1 MVITVIKPRKEKIYY
16 AFDTESPGNYG
27 TGMKRET
34 AIKDLEK
41 KQKIKS
47 KVLADFDKYEMF
59 NPEAREYVAGLISRN
74 YEAIKEI
81 RKDA

>member
-1 MVITVIKPRKEKIYY
+1 
-16 AFDTESPGNYG
+16 
-27 TGMKRET
+27 MKKET

-81 RKDA
+81 KKDA